1 MTVGPK
7 HYVSPAGL
15 PTGST
20 TTGLTI
26 ATNPSR
32 LHAPEGGVA
41 VRATYKGTK
50 GASVGLRRQSTWDRC
65 RGNHG
70 ELASRVNQLGIGAVE
85 IMESKGVGREEGG
98 CWKLEGWNM
107 NPLPCL
113 QLRLITL
120 LQVG

>member
-1 MTVGPK
+1 M
-7 HYVSPAGL
+7 L
-15 PTGST
+15 
-20 TTGLTI
+20 LLE
-26 ATNPSR
+26 
-32 LHAPEGGVA
+32 LHI
-41 VRATYKGTK
+41 R
-50 GASVGLRRQSTWDRC
+50 GLRVPV
-65 RGNHG
+65 
-70 ELASRVNQLGIGAVE
+70 LASGDNQLGIGAVG